1 MVKYI
6 PDRLKP
12 TEINVRTYTGDGST
26 STFVISASLSTN
38 KILVSLNGILQR
50 QSTHYTVVG
59 SNLQFGSAPEYS
71 DTITIIE
78 LPI

>member
-1 MVKYI
+1 MVRYI

-12 TEINVRTYTGDGST
+12 TEVKTRTFTGDGST
-26 STFVISASLSTN
+26 TTFAISNSLSTN
-38 KILVSLNGILQR
+38 KILVSLNGLLQR
-50 QSTHYTVVG
+50 QTTNYTVVG
-59 SNLQFGSAPEYS
+59 SNVQFGSAPEFS

>member
-12 TEINVRTYTGDGST
+12 TEINVRSYTGDGST
-26 STFVISASLSTN
+26 STFAISNSLSTN
-38 KILVSLNGILQR
+38 KILVSLNGILQL
-50 QSTHYTVVG
+50 QTTNYTVVG
-59 SNLQFGSAPEYS
+59 SNIQFGAAPEYS
-71 DTITIIE
+71 DTISIIE

>member
-12 TEINVRTYTGDGST
+12 TEINVRSYTGDGST
-26 STFVISASLSTN
+26 ITFAITASLSTN
-38 KILVSLNGILQR
+38 KILVSLNGVLQL
-50 QSTHYTVVG
+50 QTTNYSVIG
-59 SNLQFGSAPEYS
+59 SNIQFGAAPAYS
-71 DTITIIE
+71 DTIQIIE

>member
-12 TEINVRTYTGDGST
+12 TEVKIRSYSGDGST
-26 STFVISASLSTN
+26 TTFAISNSLSTN
-38 KILVSLNGILQR
+38 KILVSVNGILQS
-50 QSTHYTVVG
+50 QSTNYTVVG
-59 SNLQFGSAPEYS
+59 SNVQFGSAPQYS